1 MSTLRNL
8 VLLLGA
14 VVACSDSTSVKNFT
28 YGGGQPGEKLA
39 EGGEVRHEHVAL
51 LGMPAQTW
59 LMVYQFTG
67 PAASAN
73 APFPAPAMAGK
84 GMYGNCVDERTDA
97 TWPFTPI
104 AGATYLTLPKVNET
118 GPGITGSLN
127 VIETNPPNMVGN
139 STFRHYDFT
148 YGGGAPGDVNGF
160 NASMTTA
167 AMSTEGMDYTLDIG
181 KQGCKDAACTGPA
194 SATDTSMQYHMPDP
208 YTTPLGIGGGA
219 TVMIPNGQDLE
230 FTWTAPANDFGSDG
244 KTHTKNT
251 HFNFTF
257 FADPN
262 NATNPP
268 QFICFP
274 DVDGHQ
280 LIPAAVISALPAGG
294 LIVNADLSH
303 YLEAREANP
312 GEMRRFDLV
321 SISCH
326 ISLFMKQ

>member
-14 VVACSDSTSVKNFT
+14 VVACSDSTNVKQFQ
-28 YGGGQPGEKLA
+28 YGGGQPGAALA
-39 EGGEVRHEHVAL
+39 EGGEIRHERVNL
-51 LGMPAQTW
+51 LGMPPQTW
-59 LMVYQFTG
+59 LMVYQYSG
-67 PAASAN
+67 PALSAT
-73 APFPAPAMAGK
+73 APFPAPDPKSMFGQ
-84 GMYGNCVDERTDA
+84 CVDERMDQ
-97 TWPFTPI
+97 TWPFSPI
-104 AGATYLTLPKVNET
+104 TGATFLTLPKVEVT
-118 GPGITGSLN
+118 GPGITGTLN

-139 STFRHYDFT
+139 STFRHYGFT
-148 YGGGAPGDVNGF
+148 YGGGAPGDPAGF

-167 AMSTEGMDYTLDIG
+167 DMSTPGMDYTLDIG
-181 KQGCKDAACTGPA
+181 KAGCKDAGCTAPA
-194 SATDTSMQYHMPDP
+194 ATVTPMTYHMPDA
-208 YTTPLGIGGGA
+208 YTTPLGVGGGA
-219 TVMIPNGQDLE
+219 TVMIPNGQDLT

-244 KTHTKNT
+244 KTHTAKT

-262 NATNPP
+262 NPTNPP

-280 LIPAAVISALPAGG
+280 VIPAAVISALPAGG

-303 YLEAREANP
+303 YMEAREANP

-321 SISCH
+321 SIYCN
-326 ISLFMKQ
+326 ISLYQKQ